1 MVVRQQVSSTI
12 RKPVLNS
19 IRAFSFSPVKMLWN
33 AKRGA
38 CLLASSAVCLA
49 IAGCGAQMKVAP
61 VTGTVT
67 LDGQPL
73 EQVSVLF
80 QPDNGRPSF
89 GVTDK
94 QGKYQLAYNR
104 GQGGAE
110 VGECTVKVTEMK
122 NDEEEAPMK
131 PVAKKVK
138 GIESPFDRYA
148 KDPLKVKIL
157 PKRNTIDI
165 ALTSQ
170 PAQSVS
176 VTR

>member
-12 RKPVLNS
+12 QNSVLNS
-19 IRAFSFSPVKMLWN
+19 IRAIGFSPVKMLWDT
-33 AKRGA
+33 KQVA
-38 CLLASSAVCLA
+38 CLVASSAFCLGL
-49 IAGCGAQMKVAP
+49 AGCGAQMKVAP

-110 VGECTVKVTEMK
+110 VGECTVKVSEMK
-122 NDEEEAPMK
+122 NDEEAPTK

-138 GIESPFDRYA
+138 GVESPFDRYA

-157 PKRNTIDI
+157 PKKNTIDI

-170 PAQSVS
+170 PTQSVS
-176 VTR
+176 ATR